1 MSLMRQFFGTS
12 SNSWIRALIIFVLAW
27 AFLVY
32 VFVSK
37 LNTQSTA
44 TSNSNEPD
52 VATKRIN
59 QALLLLEHSKQRN
72 EELRLMIEKLL
83 R

>member
-12 SNSWIRALIIFVLAW
+12 SNSWIRALILFVLVW

-37 LNTQSTA
+37 LNTQSA
-44 TSNSNEPD
+44 IANSEPD
-52 VATKRIN
+52 VTAKRIN
-59 QALLLLEHSKQRN
+59 QALMLLEYSKQRN
-72 EELRLMIEKLL
+72 EELKAMIENLL